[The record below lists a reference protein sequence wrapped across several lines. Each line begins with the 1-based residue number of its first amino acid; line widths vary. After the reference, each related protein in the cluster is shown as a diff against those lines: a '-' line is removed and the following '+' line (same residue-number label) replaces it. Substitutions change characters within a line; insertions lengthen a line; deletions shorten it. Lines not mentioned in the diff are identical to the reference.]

1 MAPVGLRPDSPLKPL
16 RTLAATV
23 HRWRAVVS
31 RPPGPGLQA
40 GVAASHG
47 ARISHGGIV
56 MRTQIVDEE
65 VLARATEAAEQER
78 GSKLKQVSKERLC
91 HRAAMRALERK
102 REIEELR
109 RNLSDFEDYWLDE
122 S

>member
-1 MAPVGLRPDSPLKPL
+1 
-16 RTLAATV
+16 
-23 HRWRAVVS
+23 
-31 RPPGPGLQA
+31 
-40 GVAASHG
+40 
-47 ARISHGGIV
+47 

-65 VLARATEAAEQER
+65 VLARAAEAAEQEL
-78 GSKLKQVSKERLC
+78 GSKLKKVSKERLC

-122 S
+122 R

>member
-1 MAPVGLRPDSPLKPL
+1 
-16 RTLAATV
+16 
-23 HRWRAVVS
+23 
-31 RPPGPGLQA
+31 
-40 GVAASHG
+40 
-47 ARISHGGIV
+47 

-65 VLARATEAAEQER
+65 VLARAAEAAEQER
-78 GSKLKQVSKERLC
+78 GSKLKKVSKERLC

-122 S
+122 R